1 MKKLFATLLALVM
14 CLALCVPAFAVDFS
28 DVPDNKKLANDGHS
42 TVTITKN
49 YTLTN
54 AGTISPAEEFKFTIT
69 KDSVADAAANVTKDN
84 MPVPTIESVTY
95 EAGDA
100 GTNGKMTKNVVVTLP
115 IYESVGVYTYIIKE
129 DAGNTAGVTYFS
141 GDIKLVV
148 TVVNDES
155 AGAADGAKLVI
166 AGVHTE
172 TSGNK
177 TDSFDNVYS
186 AGTLKIGK
194 TVAGT
199 LGDKSKYF
207 EFTVTLTGETGKT
220 NSSTITTNGAA
231 LTYRGENDATNP
243 TTVTIGEPTK
253 FYLKHGEE
261 FVISNIPYGVTYTVE
276 ETKVT
281 GYNDPTTNVV
291 DADGTAGKIDSSSET
306 YTITNT
312 KEGQIDMGVTLESLP
327 YVLALVIVAGGAAV
341 MFARKRRAED

>member
-1 MKKLFATLLALVM
+1 MKKLFAMLLALVM
-14 CLALCVPAFAVDFS
+14 CLALCVPAFAVPFS
-28 DVPDNKKLANDGHS
+28 EVPADKKLANDGHS

-54 AGTISPAEEFKFTIT
+54 AGTISPAEEFTFTIT
-69 KDSVADAAANVTKDN
+69 RESVADAAANVTKDN
-84 MPVPTIESVTY
+84 MPCPTIASVSY
-95 EAGDA
+95 VAGDA
-100 GTNGKMTKNVVVTLP
+100 GKTNDMTKNVVVTLP

-129 DAGNTAGVTYFS
+129 TAGNTAGVTYFS

-155 AGAADGAKLVI
+155 TGAAEGAKLVI

-172 TSGNK
+172 TSGDK

-186 AGTLKIGK
+186 AGTLNIGK

-220 NSSTITTNGAA
+220 NSSTITTNGAT
-231 LTYRGENDATNP
+231 LSYRGENDTTNP
-243 TTVTIGEPTK
+243 TTVTIGEAAK
-253 FYLKHGEE
+253 FYLKHGET
-261 FVISNIPYGVTYTVE
+261 FTISNIPYGVTYTVE
-276 ETKVT
+276 ETSVT
-281 GYNDPTTNVV
+281 GYTATTNVV
-291 DADGTAGKIDSSSET
+291 DESGTTGKIDSSSET

-312 KEGQIDMGVTLESLP
+312 KDGNIDMGVTLESLP

-341 MFARKRRAED
+341 MFARKRRVED